1 MNPENSIWTGNTL
14 EQDVPAT
21 HSGSGDPALEVGN
34 PSHPLALSHNT
45 RSVVC
50 ESKSTN
56 RPHYFY
62 KDKQISDMVDQW
74 RGSPHDFLGMQPGK
88 NVGCWLHENIGSLPE
103 IYSIDRHPVDVVK
116 RRVYMFHYHRLR
128 DEFGELFHGPGK
140 TDPLCLFLQHSYMP
154 QSDTEQK
161 LLKKN
166 HLARVLGGRRY
177 DDLATATKHPGVIFL
192 LTTFSSTHIES
203 KNHDPRV
210 LSAAVESI
218 ARLGE
223 MEEYDEAA
231 GTIHDVLSGFWAN
244 WLNSIKHSLSCRM
257 PVLDLFSNDEIAE
270 FIYPRLPCHSPNGRL
285 LSTGTATSAVLEHTH
300 LVQETVV
307 TALEPIVTAED
318 KDGIERE
325 FDLRNLQRA
334 LVYVED
340 TSGQGRYI
348 QAPTLADLLSNYGA
362 GMQFQ
367 SLYTVSPAITM
378 PSEATFPL
386 DTFATQEALWP
397 S

>member
-1 MNPENSIWTGNTL
+1 MMNPENSIWTGNTL
-14 EQDVPAT
+14 EQDVLAT

-34 PSHPLALSHNT
+34 PSHPTPGSYSYSPP
-45 RSVVC
+45 SV
-50 ESKSTN
+50 
-56 RPHYFY
+56 
-62 KDKQISDMVDQW
+62 
-74 RGSPHDFLGMQPGK
+74 
-88 NVGCWLHENIGSLPE
+88 LH
-103 IYSIDRHPVDVVK
+103 K
-116 RRVYMFHYHRLR
+116 
-128 DEFGELFHGPGK
+128 
-140 TDPLCLFLQHSYMP
+140 
-154 QSDTEQK
+154 
-161 LLKKN
+161 
-166 HLARVLGGRRY
+166 
-177 DDLATATKHPGVIFL
+177 
-192 LTTFSSTHIES
+192 S